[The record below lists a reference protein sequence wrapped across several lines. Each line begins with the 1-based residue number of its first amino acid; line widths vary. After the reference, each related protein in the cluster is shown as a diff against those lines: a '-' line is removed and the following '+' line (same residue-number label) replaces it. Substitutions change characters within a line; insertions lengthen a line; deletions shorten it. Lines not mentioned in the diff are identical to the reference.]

1 MFPSSTPPSFLLSL
15 SPPTTLR
22 LSAQEALPPSSR
34 LRLCPCFHFAAPH
47 RFLSAKCVR
56 TGQTI
61 DLAAGEKIS
70 AQEAKD
76 TFVSEEAEMTVRLEL
91 SVPWLLRY
99 VMGIDKEM
107 HLLMRQR
114 LDFPQKHHSTR
125 VAAPYDIKNRV
136 PLVGRGA
143 FRVRT
148 ESYSPHP
155 DMPATHTVHQVM
167 QLADLT
173 SGLPYWNRSVFLMSQ
188 VRIPSPSL
196 SVRCHLLV
204 PSSIALPPPP
214 DLGRIHNR
222 RTASTYCTDT
232 SRASSAANTALTS
245 LSSQCN
251 VPVAVTTVTTLRPT
265 ICRQASR
272 PITLSESGRSAAGSG
287 REGEASEGGERGR
300 R

>member
-1 MFPSSTPPSFLLSL
+1 V
-15 SPPTTLR
+15 R
-22 LSAQEALPPSSR
+22 YEALPPSSR

-76 TFVSEEAEMTVRLEL
+76 TFVSEEAEMTVRVEL

-114 LDFPQKHHSTR
+114 LDFPQKHHFTR

-196 SVRCHLLV
+196 SGVISWSPPPLPRHLLLISV
-204 PSSIALPPPP
+204 EFTTEE
-214 DLGRIHNR
+214 RHR
-222 RTASTYCTDT
+222 HTAQILHE
-232 SRASSAANTALTS
+232 R
-245 LSSQCN
+245 
-251 VPVAVTTVTTLRPT
+251 VRPQ
-265 ICRQASR
+265 IR
-272 PITLSESGRSAAGSG
+272 P
-287 REGEASEGGERGR
+287 
-300 R
+300 